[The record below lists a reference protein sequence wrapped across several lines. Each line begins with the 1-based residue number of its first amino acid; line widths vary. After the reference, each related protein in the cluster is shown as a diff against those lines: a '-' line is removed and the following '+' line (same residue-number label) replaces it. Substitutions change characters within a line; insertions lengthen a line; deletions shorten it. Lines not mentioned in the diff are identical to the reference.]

1 MQEIT
6 GFGTK
11 KGAKTSYFLHE
22 TSVLSRNVLL
32 AKEIAGFGA
41 LEGTKTSYSLRE
53 TIILIRMVAL
63 CKK

>member
-22 TSVLSRNVLL
+22 TIVLSRNVQNDCDFEHFWHCVCKRLL
-32 AKEIAGFGA
+32 KMIVILDIFGIVFV
-41 LEGTKTSYSLRE
+41 S
-53 TIILIRMVAL
+53 V
-63 CKK
+63 C